1 MSLGASRTRIGIA
14 SLAELSSRYLPHTGR
29 HTGMNPATSL
39 AARARQTAAAV
50 ARWTALAMGLSL
62 VIKLALAGG

>member
-1 MSLGASRTRIGIA
+1 
-14 SLAELSSRYLPHTGR
+14 
-29 HTGMNPATSL
+29 MNPATSL